1 MNRSIVPLF
10 LMYLLYLS
18 ACASVPEQYTELA
31 AKTLDAAGVQ
41 SVLVRVDHGEVHVFE
56 SADEGVQASGQ
67 VLFADQLEYQV
78 SSEAGQVLI
87 TARTG
92 GGNSG
97 MPLRLD
103 VRIPKDLPVKI
114 ETEGASV
121 FVSNFHGTLEAA
133 STSGDITIEGV
144 TGGMTLRSNRGNIT
158 VQNSSGVTS
167 MVGNYGTLHA
177 QDMHGETAASTIM
190 GNIFFEGLVQAGDV
204 VRLETDHGPV
214 TVNLNRDSV
223 LGIQVRSASGDVTC
237 MVPGIASTPRTC
249 GGELGSGG
257 GTLAIRTVSG
267 AVLMKL
273 LP

>member
-1 MNRSIVPLF
+1 MNRSIIPLF
-10 LMYLLYLS
+10 LMCLFLS
-18 ACASVPEQYTELA
+18 ACASAPEQYTALA
-31 AKTLDAAGVQ
+31 AKTLDTIDVQ
-41 SVLVRVDHGEVHVFE
+41 SVLVRVDHGEVHLFE
-56 SADEGVQASGQ
+56 SADARVQISGQ
-67 VLFADQLEYQV
+67 VLVADQLEYQV

-87 TARTG
+87 SARVG

-103 VRIPKDLPVKI
+103 VRIPQDLPVKI

-121 FVSNFHGTLEAA
+121 FVTNFHGTLEAA
-133 STSGDITIEGV
+133 STSGNITIDGV

-177 QDMHGETAASTIM
+177 QDTRGETAASTIM
-190 GNIFFEGLVQAGDV
+190 GNIVFDGPVRAGDV

-214 TVNLNRDSV
+214 AVNLNRDSA
-223 LGIQVRSASGDVTC
+223 LGIQVHSASGDVTC

-249 GGELGSGG
+249 DGALGSGG